1 MICKNNSKSFSLKKT
16 TASLFNLCSYVHK
29 CTSIDFFYYRLLR
42 AYLNFRRIT
51 LTILLIKV
59 KKDTKGNKLFVGN
72 ICLLV
77 GLIGLYVIIGIFYGY
92 S

>member
-1 MICKNNSKSFSLKKT
+1 MLVRSQM
-16 TASLFNLCSYVHK
+16 YEHR
-29 CTSIDFFYYRLLR
+29 FFYYRLLR

-59 KKDTKGNKLFVGN
+59 KKDSKGNKQFVGN